1 MRIHRAFLGLACC
14 VALVSCGGGGGGSAS
29 TGSSRLSGTV
39 AVGAP
44 MQNATL
50 TVLGAN
56 GQTVSVSVNS
66 DGSYSNLDV
75 SALTAPFRLQAC
87 GLVNA
92 VYTCHYA
99 VAQSAGTANVTSLTT
114 ALVTLATGSDA
125 ASIMSAGAPSAGA
138 LNSSQQT
145 LQNALSQVLAASGLS
160 SGADLT
166 TTAFSAN
173 RTGMDK
179 VLDAIAA
186 NTGTNNGHTFVQLE
200 GRFGSSNFYA
210 DNSGSQSGSLSDS
223 TLLNGLGLDLT
234 SISQI
239 FAALNS
245 AAGSSSASACATV
258 LSNNASMLDPQF
270 TLSINQ
276 QSLNTSNFASMI
288 CGFLSQA
295 SLLGGSV
302 ANPALRDCDFS
313 GSDKTCTVGFD
324 VINGSAVQEG
334 AEMAVVLR
342 NGAAAWKLLGQ
353 ASPYEIHVNA
363 NAQRTLRVGISNPQ
377 PSYYR
382 AISFDIGTSANGV
395 SNAVQSA
402 KVYQRNAAGTGW
414 DGTPIATLSTAG
426 CSSQPRL
433 TMQGSTCGSTWLGL
447 DSFNNGSLASGDAL
461 ISAFFQR
468 GRRVKIDLYSD
479 NAFSSL
485 LASVVTRVDG
495 VPPQSSELATLPWL
509 TLDSASQSALA
520 NYASAQG
527 GALSFSWT
535 GSNSVVPHDASFCN
549 AGSCNSP
556 VQIDL
561 SGKLGSAGSASF
573 NLSSLTLA
581 ASDYKMIALY
591 GRDRSNLGFESNY
604 VSCANGSNSCP

>member
-1 MRIHRAFLGLACC
+1 MKAQAAWFWLGCCFMLA
-14 VALVSCGGGGGGSAS
+14 SCGGGGGGGGS
-29 TGSSRLSGTV
+29 GSSSLSGTV

-56 GQTVSVSVNS
+56 GQSASVSVNS

-114 ALVTLATGSDA
+114 ALVTLASGSDA
-125 ASIMSAGAPSAGA
+125 ANIMTAGAPSASA
-138 LNSSQQT
+138 LSSSQQT
-145 LQNALSQVLAASGLS
+145 LQGALSQVLTAAGLN

-200 GRFGSSNFYA
+200 GRFGSSNFYV
-210 DNSGSQSGSLSDS
+210 DNGGSQSGSLNDG

-239 FAALNS
+239 FSALNS

-258 LSNNASMLDPQF
+258 LNNNAGLLDPQF

-276 QSLNTSNFASMI
+276 QTLNASNFASQI
-288 CGFLSQA
+288 CGFLSQDG
-295 SLLGGSV
+295 LLGGSV
-302 ANPALRDCDFS
+302 ANPTLRDCDFS
-313 GSDKTCTVGFD
+313 GNDKICTVGFD
-324 VINGSAVQEG
+324 VINGNTVQEG

-342 NGAAAWKLLGQ
+342 SGATAWKLLGQ

-363 NAQRTLRVGISNPQ
+363 NVQRTLRVGVSNPQ

-382 AISFDIGTSANGV
+382 AISFEIHTGANGV
-395 SNAVQSA
+395 SNVIQSA

-414 DGTPIATLSTAG
+414 DSTPIATLSNAG
-426 CSSQPRL
+426 CTSQSWL
-433 TMQGSTCGSTWLGL
+433 TMQGSSCGSTWLGL
-447 DSFNNGSLASGDAL
+447 DGFNNGSLASGDAL

-468 GRRVKIDLYSD
+468 GRQVKIDLYSD

-485 LASVVTRVDG
+485 ITSVVTRVDG
-495 VPPQSSELATLPWL
+495 VPPQSSQLATLPWL

-527 GALSFSWT
+527 SALSFSWT

-549 AGSCNSP
+549 SGSCNNP
-556 VQIDL
+556 VHIDL
-561 SGKLGSAGSASF
+561 GGKLGSAGSASF

-581 ASDYKMIALY
+581 ASDYKMLALY

-604 VSCANGSNSCP
+604 VSCVSGSNNCP

>member
-1 MRIHRAFLGLACC
+1 
-14 VALVSCGGGGGGSAS
+14 
-29 TGSSRLSGTV
+29 
-39 AVGAP
+39 

-56 GQTVSVSVNS
+56 GQTASVSVNS
-66 DGSYSNLDV
+66 DGSYSNLDI

-125 ASIMSAGAPSAGA
+125 ASIMSAGAPSASA

-166 TTAFSAN
+166 TMAFSAN

-179 VLDAIAA
+179 VLDAIVA

-258 LSNNASMLDPQF
+258 LNNNASMLDPQF

-288 CGFLSQA
+288 CGFLSQG

-302 ANPALRDCDFS
+302 ANPTLRDCDFS
-313 GSDKTCTVGFD
+313 GSDKICTVGFD
-324 VINGSAVQEG
+324 VLNGSAIQEG

-342 NGAAAWKLLGQ
+342 SGSAAWKLLGQ
-353 ASPYEIHVNA
+353 ATPYEIHVNA
-363 NAQRTLRVGISNPQ
+363 NVQRTLRANVSSPQ

-382 AISFDIGTSANGV
+382 AISFEVHTAANGV

-414 DGTPIATLSTAG
+414 DGAPIATLSNAG
-426 CSSQPRL
+426 CASQSWL
-433 TMQGSTCGSTWLGL
+433 TIQGSSCGSTWLGL
-447 DSFNNGSLASGDAL
+447 DSFNNGNLASGDAL

-468 GRRVKIDLYSD
+468 GRQVKINLYSD
-479 NAFSSL
+479 NAFASL
-485 LASVVTRVDG
+485 ITSVITRIDG
-495 VPPQSSELATLPWL
+495 VPPQSAQLATLPWL
-509 TLDSASQSALA
+509 TLDGASKTALV
-520 NYASAQG
+520 NYASPLG
-527 GALSFSWT
+527 GVLSFSWT
-535 GSNSVVPHDASFCN
+535 GSNAIVPHDASFCN
-549 AGSCNSP
+549 ASSCNSP
-556 VQIDL
+556 VHIDL
-561 SGKLGSAGSASF
+561 GGKLGSAGSSSF
-573 NLSSLTLA
+573 NLSGLTLS
-581 ASDYKMIALY
+581 ASDFKEISLY
-591 GRDRSNLGFESNY
+591 GRDRSDVGYQSNY
-604 VSCANGSNSCP
+604 VSCVTGSNGCP

>member
-1 MRIHRAFLGLACC
+1 MLA
-14 VALVSCGGGGGGSAS
+14 SCGGGGGG
-29 TGSSRLSGTV
+29 GSSSGSSSLSGTV

-56 GQTVSVSVNS
+56 GQTASVSVNS

-114 ALVTLATGSDA
+114 ALVTLASGSDA
-125 ASIMSAGAPSAGA
+125 ANIMTAGAPSASA
-138 LNSSQQT
+138 LSSSQQT
-145 LQNALSQVLAASGLS
+145 LQGALSQVLAASGLN

-200 GRFGSSNFYA
+200 GRFGSSNFYV

-239 FAALNS
+239 FSALNS
-245 AAGSSSASACATV
+245 AASSSSSAGTCATV
-258 LSNNASMLDPQF
+258 LNNNAGLLDPQF

-276 QSLNTSNFASMI
+276 QSLNASNFASSI
-288 CGFLSQA
+288 CGFLSQDG
-295 SLLGGSV
+295 LLGGSV
-302 ANPALRDCDFS
+302 ANPTLRDCDFS

-342 NGAAAWKLLGQ
+342 NGATAWKLLGQ

-363 NAQRTLRVGISNPQ
+363 NVQRTLRVGVSNPQ

-382 AISFDIGTSANGV
+382 AISFDISTSANGV

-414 DGTPIATLSTAG
+414 DSAPIATLSNAG
-426 CSSQPRL
+426 CASQPRL
-433 TMQGSTCGSTWLGL
+433 TMQGSSCGSTWLGL
-447 DSFNNGSLASGDAL
+447 DGFNNGNLASGDAL

-468 GRRVKIDLYSD
+468 GRQVKIDLYSD
-479 NAFSSL
+479 NAFGSL
-485 LASVVTRVDG
+485 ITSVFTRVDG
-495 VPPQSSELATLPWL
+495 VPPQSSQLAALPWL

-520 NYASAQG
+520 NYASAQR

-549 AGSCNSP
+549 SGSCNNP
-556 VQIDL
+556 VHIDL
-561 SGKLGSAGSASF
+561 GGKLGSAGNASF

-604 VSCANGSNSCP
+604 VSCVSGSNNCP

>member
-1 MRIHRAFLGLACC
+1 
-14 VALVSCGGGGGGSAS
+14 
-29 TGSSRLSGTV
+29 
-39 AVGAP
+39 

-56 GQTVSVSVNS
+56 GQTASVSVNS

-114 ALVTLATGSDA
+114 ALVTLASGSDA
-125 ASIMSAGAPSAGA
+125 ANIMTAGAPSASA
-138 LNSSQQT
+138 LSSSQQT
-145 LQNALSQVLAASGLS
+145 LQGALSQVLAASGLN

-200 GRFGSSNFYA
+200 GRFGSSNFYV

-239 FAALNS
+239 FSALNS
-245 AAGSSSASACATV
+245 AASSSSSAGTCATV
-258 LSNNASMLDPQF
+258 LNNNAGLLDPQF

-276 QSLNTSNFASMI
+276 QSLNASNFASSI
-288 CGFLSQA
+288 CGFLSQDG
-295 SLLGGSV
+295 LLGGSV
-302 ANPALRDCDFS
+302 ANPTLRDCDFS

-342 NGAAAWKLLGQ
+342 NGATAWKLLGQ

-363 NAQRTLRVGISNPQ
+363 NVQRTLRVGVSNPQ

-382 AISFDIGTSANGV
+382 AISFDISTSANGV

-414 DGTPIATLSTAG
+414 DSAPIATLSNAG
-426 CSSQPRL
+426 CASQPRL
-433 TMQGSTCGSTWLGL
+433 TMQGSSCGSTWLGL
-447 DSFNNGSLASGDAL
+447 DGFNNGNLASGDAL

-468 GRRVKIDLYSD
+468 GRQVKIDLYSD
-479 NAFSSL
+479 NAFGSL
-485 LASVVTRVDG
+485 ITSVFTRVDG
-495 VPPQSSELATLPWL
+495 VPPQSSQLAALPWL

-520 NYASAQG
+520 NYASAQR

-549 AGSCNSP
+549 SGSCNNP
-556 VQIDL
+556 VHIDL
-561 SGKLGSAGSASF
+561 GGKLGSAGNASF

-604 VSCANGSNSCP
+604 VSCVSGSNNCP